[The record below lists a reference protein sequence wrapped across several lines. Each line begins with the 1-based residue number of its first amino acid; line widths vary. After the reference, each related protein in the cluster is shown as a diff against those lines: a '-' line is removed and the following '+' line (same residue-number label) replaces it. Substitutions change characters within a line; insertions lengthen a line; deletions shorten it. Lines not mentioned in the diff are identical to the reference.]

1 MVEETVALAV
11 THHLETS
18 QMLEELAELRQV
30 LAAEEAEAEDPVRL
44 RSTVHLAEEPVEQVD
59 PDRLFFTFCSNVIL
73 SPQKILRRREER
85 SIEYHLSKGD

>member
-30 LAAEEAEAEDPVRL
+30 LAAEEAAAEDPVRL
-44 RSTVHLAEEPVEQVD
+44 RSTVHLAEEAAELVD
-59 PDRLFFTFCSNVIL
+59 PDRLFFTFCNNVKS
-73 SPQKILRRREER
+73 SPQNT
-85 SIEYHLSKGD
+85 